1 MKLILKKALSKLRE
15 ILLKS
20 ELIIAKRV
28 LIAGIINTVV
38 GPSILLILIYLSN
51 DLVRSYFIMQFFMF
65 FFKGFIY
72 RKIVFKEIK
81 SRKSY
86 LIPFFLVISGSI
98 YASLIQG
105 LNLPQIYKAII
116 LLVIL
121 TLSNSCI
128 AILGARLVKDNLK
141 GIE

>member
-1 MKLILKKALSKLRE
+1 MFFKQKGSLINSD
-15 ILLKS
+15 
-20 ELIIAKRV
+20 LIIAKRV
-28 LIAGIINTVV
+28 IIAGIINTII

-51 DLVRSYFIMQFFMF
+51 DLVRSYFIMQSFMF

-72 RKIVFKEIK
+72 KKIVFKDIRSK
-81 SRKSY
+81 KSY
-86 LIPFFLVISGSI
+86 LIPFFLVMSGSI

-121 TLSNSCI
+121 TLSNSFI
-128 AILGARLVKDNLK
+128 AILGARFFK
-141 GIE
+141 GKE

>member
-1 MKLILKKALSKLRE
+1 MFFKQKGSLINSD
-15 ILLKS
+15 
-20 ELIIAKRV
+20 LIIAKRV
-28 LIAGIINTVV
+28 IIAGIINTII

-65 FFKGFIY
+65 FLKGFIY
-72 RKIVFKEIK
+72 KKIVFKDIRSK
-81 SRKSY
+81 KSY
-86 LIPFFLVISGSI
+86 LIPFFLVMSGSI

-121 TLSNSCI
+121 TLSNSFI
-128 AILGARLVKDNLK
+128 AILGARFFK
-141 GIE
+141 GKE

>member
-1 MKLILKKALSKLRE
+1 MFFKK
-15 ILLKS
+15 KS
-20 ELIIAKRV
+20 TLFNSDLIIAKRV
-28 LIAGIINTVV
+28 IIAGIINTII

-72 RKIVFKEIK
+72 KKIVFKNIRSK
-81 SRKSY
+81 KSY

-105 LNLPQIYKAII
+105 LSLPQIYKAII

-121 TLSNSCI
+121 TLSNSFI
-128 AILGARLVKDNLK
+128 AIFGSRLIK
-141 GIE
+141 GKQ

>member
-1 MKLILKKALSKLRE
+1 MFFKKKNTLFNSD
-15 ILLKS
+15 
-20 ELIIAKRV
+20 LIIAKRV
-28 LIAGIINTVV
+28 IIAGIINTII

-65 FFKGFIY
+65 FLKGFIY
-72 RKIVFKEIK
+72 KKIVFKDIRSK
-81 SRKSY
+81 KSY

-105 LNLPQIYKAII
+105 LSLPQIYKAII

-121 TLSNSCI
+121 TISNSFI
-128 AILGARLVKDNLK
+128 AIFGSRLIK
-141 GIE
+141 GKQ

>member
-1 MKLILKKALSKLRE
+1 MFFKQKGSLINSD
-15 ILLKS
+15 
-20 ELIIAKRV
+20 LIIAKRV
-28 LIAGIINTVV
+28 IIAGIINTII

-51 DLVRSYFIMQFFMF
+51 DLVRSYFIMQSFMF

-72 RKIVFKEIK
+72 KKIVFKDINSK
-81 SRKSY
+81 KSY

-121 TLSNSCI
+121 TLSNSFI
-128 AILGARLVKDNLK
+128 AILGSRIIK
-141 GIE
+141 GKQ

>member
-1 MKLILKKALSKLRE
+1 MFFKLKGSLPNSD
-15 ILLKS
+15 
-20 ELIIAKRV
+20 LIIAKRV
-28 LIAGIINTVV
+28 IIAGIINTII

-72 RKIVFKEIK
+72 KKIVFKDIRSK
-81 SRKSY
+81 KSY

-116 LLVIL
+116 LLLIL
-121 TLSNSCI
+121 TLSNSFI
-128 AILGARLVKDNLK
+128 AIFGSRFIK
-141 GIE
+141 GKE

>member
-1 MKLILKKALSKLRE
+1 
-15 ILLKS
+15 
-20 ELIIAKRV
+20 
-28 LIAGIINTVV
+28 
-38 GPSILLILIYLSN
+38 
-51 DLVRSYFIMQFFMF
+51 MQFFMF

-98 YASLIQG
+98 YAGLIQG
-105 LNLPQIYKAII
+105 LNLPQINKAII

-121 TLSNSCI
+121 TLSNSFI
-128 AILGARLVKDNLK
+128 AIFGSRLIK
-141 GIE
+141 GQDDI

>member
-1 MKLILKKALSKLRE
+1 MFFKQKGSLINSD
-15 ILLKS
+15 
-20 ELIIAKRV
+20 LIIAKRV
-28 LIAGIINTVV
+28 IIAGIINTII

-51 DLVRSYFIMQFFMF
+51 DLVRSYFIMQSFMF

-72 RKIVFKEIK
+72 KKIVFKDIRSK
-81 SRKSY
+81 KSY
-86 LIPFFLVISGSI
+86 LIPFFLVMSGSI

-121 TLSNSCI
+121 TLSNSFI
-128 AILGARLVKDNLK
+128 AIFGSRLIK
-141 GIE
+141 GQQ